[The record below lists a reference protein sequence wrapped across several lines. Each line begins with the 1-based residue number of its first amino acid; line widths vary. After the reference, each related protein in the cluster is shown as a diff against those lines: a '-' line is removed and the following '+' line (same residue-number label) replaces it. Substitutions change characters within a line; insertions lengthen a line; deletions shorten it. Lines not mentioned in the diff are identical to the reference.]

1 MHFAGSGYHTLC
13 GANAFDA
20 SLSGLPGSVDG
31 LGYPAFVA
39 TLAALVLTQGCGHA
53 LGKTA
58 RISFVFAAASLSGLA
73 VPVMRETRDRV
84 NCPECAKLYCAVKN
98 APWNEVDT
106 DILTRAAYMAPAL

>member
-1 MHFAGSGYHTLC
+1 MRRIAAGGTVHFAGSGYHTLC

-20 SLSGLPGSVDG
+20 SLSGL
-31 LGYPAFVA
+31 
-39 TLAALVLTQGCGHA
+39 
-53 LGKTA
+53 
-58 RISFVFAAASLSGLA
+58 A

-84 NCPECAKLYCAVKN
+84 NCLECAKLYCAVKN